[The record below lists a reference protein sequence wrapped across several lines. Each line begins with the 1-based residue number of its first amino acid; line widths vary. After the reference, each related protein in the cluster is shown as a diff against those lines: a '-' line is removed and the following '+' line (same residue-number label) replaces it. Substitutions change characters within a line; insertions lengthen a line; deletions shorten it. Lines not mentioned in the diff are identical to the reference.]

1 MPIVELQTA
10 NGSQNP
16 SVTTFVR
23 YISLMR
29 SLENDMYEWQI
40 EGQIKKKGSEREPRR
55 RWGCADPRC
64 FLSLIKT
71 MQIRLFQ

>member
-29 SLENDMYEWQI
+29 SLENDIYEWQI
-40 EGQIKKKGSEREPRR
+40 EGQIKKKDRSGSLAE
-55 RWGCADPRC
+55 GGDA
-64 FLSLIKT
+64 
-71 MQIRLFQ
+71 QIRDASLH